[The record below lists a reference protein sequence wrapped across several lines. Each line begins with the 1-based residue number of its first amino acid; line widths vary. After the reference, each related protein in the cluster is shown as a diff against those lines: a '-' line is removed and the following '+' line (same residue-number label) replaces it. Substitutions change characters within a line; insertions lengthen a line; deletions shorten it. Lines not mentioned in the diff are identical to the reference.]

1 MLHNS
6 KILANNIKD
15 FLKNLYRFYQLD
27 NNDDNDL
34 SYFM

>member
-27 NNDDNDL
+27 KNDDNDL